1 MFCITTPILNL
12 FFGEMMIFLFHF
24 GVDLVEVIV
33 QILKDHVELLGDQ
46 KNLLEFDNVWMIK
59 FS

>member
-1 MFCITTPILNL
+1 
-12 FFGEMMIFLFHF
+12 MMIFLFHF